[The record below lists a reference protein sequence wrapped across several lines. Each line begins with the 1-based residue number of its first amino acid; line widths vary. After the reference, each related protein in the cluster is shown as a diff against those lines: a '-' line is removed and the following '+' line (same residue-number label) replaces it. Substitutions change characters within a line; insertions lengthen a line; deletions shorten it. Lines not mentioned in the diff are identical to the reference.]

1 MVVIKLIGVSIMA
14 MAIGALYRIP
24 RQLLL
29 PAGLAG
35 GLAWLVYYIAMQYNA
50 NVIFAHFL
58 ASLVVGI
65 TAEVMA
71 RLFRRPATV
80 FVMPGSIALVPGRS
94 AYTSM
99 LHMVNGQYTAG
110 VALGMQT
117 LWIAGAIAFGILISS
132 TISRLIADCF
142 REGGWPYARNN

>member
-58 ASLVVGI
+58 AKPGI
-65 TAEVMA
+65 SGFSVLSNWITF
-71 RLFRRPATV
+71 LLNC
-80 FVMPGSIALVPGRS
+80 S
-94 AYTSM
+94 
-99 LHMVNGQYTAG
+99 N
-110 VALGMQT
+110 VANSFL
-117 LWIAGAIAFGILISS
+117 
-132 TISRLIADCF
+132 
-142 REGGWPYARNN
+142 